1 LPDNAESVAKT
12 ATISSQP
19 LIHGLVGV
27 PYEVSLMK
35 RVPVIGV
42 LALAALALSIA
53 CATKKEVT
61 RETAP
66 VINKVNELDD
76 LTAQTTRDTR
86 SLDARAQQGIQD
98 AKTKAGEAD
107 QHALA
112 AGQQADQA
120 QQLASSAL
128 NGTNAL
134 AERVT
139 NFDNYKPVTEV
150 AVHFAFDKAE
160 LTRQDKQ
167 QLDELAQ
174 RIPDTKGYIVQIE
187 GNTDSVGNPE
197 YNYELSQRRA
207 SAVTQYLAHK
217 YNVPPHKIYVIGLG
231 KDRPEAKNTTAQGR
245 AENRRV
251 DVRLMSNIA
260 SEEHPSTPMATR

>member
-1 LPDNAESVAKT
+1 
-12 ATISSQP
+12 
-19 LIHGLVGV
+19 
-27 PYEVSLMK
+27 MK
-35 RVPVIGV
+35 RVSVIGV
-42 LALAALALSIA
+42 LALAGLALSFG

-61 RETAP
+61 RETSP

-76 LTAQTTRDTR
+76 LTAQTTRDIR
-86 SLDARAQQGIQD
+86 STDARAQQGIQD
-98 AKTKAGEAD
+98 AKNKAGEAD

-120 QQLASSAL
+120 QQLASNTL
-128 NGTNAL
+128 NSTNAL
-134 AERVT
+134 ADRVA

-167 QLDELAQ
+167 QLDQLAQ
-174 RIPDTKGYIVQIE
+174 QIPNAKGYIVQIE

-217 YNVPPHKIYVIGLG
+217 YNVPPHKVYVIGLG
-231 KDRPEAKNTTAQGR
+231 KDHPDAKNTTSQGR

-251 DVRLMSNIA
+251 DVRLMSNVA
-260 SEEHPSTPMATR
+260 SETNQTSPMATR

>member
-1 LPDNAESVAKT
+1 
-12 ATISSQP
+12 
-19 LIHGLVGV
+19 
-27 PYEVSLMK
+27 MK
-35 RVPVIGV
+35 RFAVIGV
-42 LALAALALSIA
+42 LALVGLALSVG

-61 RETAP
+61 RETTP
-66 VINKVNELDD
+66 ITNKVNELDD
-76 LTAQTTRDTR
+76 LTAQTTRNIK
-86 SLDARAQQGIQD
+86 SLDTRAQQGIQD
-98 AKTKAGEAD
+98 AKAKAGEAD

-120 QQLASSAL
+120 QQSASSAL

-134 AERVT
+134 AERVA
-139 NFDNYKPVTEV
+139 NFDNYKPVTEI

-160 LTRQDKQ
+160 LSRQYKQ
-167 QLDELAQ
+167 ELDQLAQ
-174 RIPDTKGYIVQIE
+174 QIPNAKGYIVQIE
-187 GNTDSVGNPE
+187 GNTDAVGNAQ

-251 DVRLMSNIA
+251 DVRLMTNVA
-260 SEEHPSTPMATR
+260 SETQPSTPDMATR

>member
-1 LPDNAESVAKT
+1 
-12 ATISSQP
+12 
-19 LIHGLVGV
+19 
-27 PYEVSLMK
+27 MK
-35 RVPVIGV
+35 RVSVIGV
-42 LALAALALSIA
+42 LALAGLALSVG

-61 RETAP
+61 RETSP
-66 VINKVNELDD
+66 VVNKVNELDD
-76 LTAQTTRDTR
+76 LTAQTTRDIR
-86 SLDARAQQGIQD
+86 STDARAQQGIQD
-98 AKTKAGEAD
+98 AKNKAGEAD

-120 QQLASSAL
+120 QQLASNTL
-128 NGTNAL
+128 NSTNAL
-134 AERVT
+134 ADRVA

-167 QLDELAQ
+167 QLDQLAQ
-174 RIPDTKGYIVQIE
+174 QIPNAKGYIVQIE

-217 YNVPPHKIYVIGLG
+217 YNVPPHKVYVIGLG
-231 KDRPEAKNTTAQGR
+231 KDRPEAKNTTSQGR

-251 DVRLMSNIA
+251 DVRLMSNVA
-260 SEEHPSTPMATR
+260 SETNQTSPMATR

>member
-1 LPDNAESVAKT
+1 MRRVA
-12 ATISSQP
+12 
-19 LIHGLVGV
+19 
-27 PYEVSLMK
+27 
-35 RVPVIGV
+35 VIGI
-42 LALAALALSIA
+42 LALAGLALTTG
-53 CATKKEVT
+53 CASKKEVT
-61 RETAP
+61 RETTP
-66 VINKVNELDD
+66 ITNKVNELDD
-76 LTAQTTRDTR
+76 LTAQTTRNIR
-86 SLDARAQQGIQD
+86 SLDTRTQQGIQE
-98 AKTKAGEAD
+98 AQAKAGDAD

-112 AGQQADQA
+112 SGQQADQA
-120 QQLASSAL
+120 QQLATKAL

-134 AERVT
+134 AERVA
-139 NFDNYKPVTEV
+139 NFNNYAPVTEI

-167 QLDELAQ
+167 QLDELARQ
-174 RIPDTKGYIVQIE
+174 IPNAKGYIVQIE
-187 GNTDSVGNPE
+187 GNTDAVGNPQ

-251 DVRLMSNIA
+251 DVRLMSNMA
-260 SEEHPSTPMATR
+260 AETPSKPDMATR

>member
-1 LPDNAESVAKT
+1 
-12 ATISSQP
+12 
-19 LIHGLVGV
+19 
-27 PYEVSLMK
+27 MK

-42 LALAALALSIA
+42 LALAGLALCA
-53 CATKKEVT
+53 GCATKKEVT
-61 RETAP
+61 RETTP
-66 VINKVNELDD
+66 ITNKVNELDD
-76 LTAQTTRDTR
+76 LTAQTTRNIR
-86 SLDARAQQGIQD
+86 SLDTRTQQGIQD

-120 QQLASSAL
+120 QQLASTAL
-128 NGTNAL
+128 NSTNAL
-134 AERVT
+134 AERVA
-139 NFDNYKPVTEV
+139 NFDNYKPVTEI

-160 LTRQDKQ
+160 LTRKDKQ
-167 QLDELAQ
+167 QLDQLAEQ
-174 RIPDTKGYIVQIE
+174 IPNAKGYIVQIE
-187 GNTDSVGNPE
+187 GNTDSVGDAQ

-207 SAVTQYLAHK
+207 SSVIQYLAHK

-251 DVRLMSNIA
+251 DVRLMSNVVGETQT
-260 SEEHPSTPMATR
+260 SSPMAVR

>member
-1 LPDNAESVAKT
+1 
-12 ATISSQP
+12 
-19 LIHGLVGV
+19 
-27 PYEVSLMK
+27 MK
-35 RVPVIGV
+35 RVPVIAV
-42 LALAALALSIA
+42 LALVGLAFA
-53 CATKKEVT
+53 TGCATKKEVT

-76 LTAQTTRDTR
+76 LTAQTTRNIK

-98 AKTKAGEAD
+98 AKTQAGAAD

-120 QQLASSAL
+120 QQLASNTL

-134 AERVT
+134 AERVA
-139 NFDNYKPVTEV
+139 NFDNYKPVTEI
-150 AVHFAFDKAE
+150 AVHFAFAKAD
-160 LTRQDKQ
+160 LTREDKR

-174 RIPDTKGYIVQIE
+174 QIPNAKGYIVQIE
-187 GNTDSVGNPE
+187 GNTDSVGNSE
-197 YNYELSQRRA
+197 YNYDLSQRRA

-260 SEEHPSTPMATR
+260 SETPQSNGNLATR

>member
-1 LPDNAESVAKT
+1 
-12 ATISSQP
+12 
-19 LIHGLVGV
+19 
-27 PYEVSLMK
+27 MK
-35 RVPVIGV
+35 RVFAMGV
-42 LALAALALSIA
+42 LVLAGLAFSTG

-76 LTAQTTRDTR
+76 LTANTTRNIR
-86 SLDARAQQGIQD
+86 SLDSRAQQGIQS
-98 AKTKAGEAD
+98 AKDKAGEAD

-120 QQLASSAL
+120 QQSAANAL

-134 AERVT
+134 AERVV
-139 NFDNYKPVTEV
+139 NFDNYKPVTEI

-160 LTRQDKQ
+160 LTRQDKR
-167 QLDELAQ
+167 QLDEFAQ
-174 RIPDTKGYIVQIE
+174 QIPNTKSYIVQIE
-187 GNTDSVGNPE
+187 GNTDSVGNAQ

-207 SAVTQYLAHK
+207 SSVIQYLAHK

-231 KDRPEAKNTTAQGR
+231 KDRPEAKNITAQGR

-251 DVRLMSNIA
+251 DVRLMSNDVDETQA
-260 SEEHPSTPMATR
+260 AAPNTAVR

>member
-1 LPDNAESVAKT
+1 MRRVA
-12 ATISSQP
+12 
-19 LIHGLVGV
+19 
-27 PYEVSLMK
+27 
-35 RVPVIGV
+35 VIGI
-42 LALAALALSIA
+42 LALAGLALTTG
-53 CATKKEVT
+53 CASKKEVT

-66 VINKVNELDD
+66 ITNKVNELDD
-76 LTAQTTRDTR
+76 LTAQTTRNIR
-86 SLDARAQQGIQD
+86 SLDTRTQQGIQE
-98 AKTKAGEAD
+98 AQAKAGEAD

-112 AGQQADQA
+112 SGQQADQA
-120 QQLASSAL
+120 QQLAAKAL
-128 NGTNAL
+128 NATNAL
-134 AERVT
+134 AERVA
-139 NFDNYKPVTEV
+139 NFNNYAPVTEI

-167 QLDELAQ
+167 QLDELARQ
-174 RIPDTKGYIVQIE
+174 IPNAKGYIVQIE
-187 GNTDSVGNPE
+187 GNTDAVGNPQ

-251 DVRLMSNIA
+251 DVRLMSNMA
-260 SEEHPSTPMATR
+260 AETPSNPDMATR

>member
-1 LPDNAESVAKT
+1 M
-12 ATISSQP
+12 I
-19 LIHGLVGV
+19 
-27 PYEVSLMK
+27 K
-35 RVPVIGV
+35 RVSVIGV
-42 LALAALALSIA
+42 LALAALALSVG

-61 RETAP
+61 RETSP
-66 VINKVNELDD
+66 VVNKVNELDD
-76 LTAQTTRDTR
+76 LTAQTTRDIR
-86 SLDARAQQGIQD
+86 STDARAQQGIQN
-98 AKTKAGEAD
+98 AKNKAGDAD

-112 AGQQADQA
+112 AGQHADQA
-120 QQLASSAL
+120 QQLASNTL
-128 NGTNAL
+128 NDTNAL
-134 AERVT
+134 ADRVV

-160 LTRQDKQ
+160 LTRRDKQ
-167 QLDELAQ
+167 QLDQLAQ
-174 RIPDTKGYIVQIE
+174 QIPNAKGYIVQIE

-217 YNVPPHKIYVIGLG
+217 YDVPPHKIYVIGLG

-251 DVRLMSNIA
+251 DVRLMSNVALDTNQA
-260 SEEHPSTPMATR
+260 SPMATR

>member
-1 LPDNAESVAKT
+1 
-12 ATISSQP
+12 
-19 LIHGLVGV
+19 
-27 PYEVSLMK
+27 MK
-35 RVPVIGV
+35 RVSVIGV
-42 LALAALALSIA
+42 LALAGLALSVG

-61 RETAP
+61 RETSP
-66 VINKVNELDD
+66 VVNKVNELDD
-76 LTAQTTRDTR
+76 LTAQTTRDIR
-86 SLDARAQQGIQD
+86 STDARAQQGIQD
-98 AKTKAGEAD
+98 AKNKAGEAD

-120 QQLASSAL
+120 QQLASNTL
-128 NGTNAL
+128 NSTNAL
-134 AERVT
+134 ADRVA

-167 QLDELAQ
+167 QLDQLAQ
-174 RIPDTKGYIVQIE
+174 QIPNAKGYIVQIE

-217 YNVPPHKIYVIGLG
+217 YNVPPHKVYVIGLG
-231 KDRPEAKNTTAQGR
+231 KDRPEAKNTTSQGR

-251 DVRLMSNIA
+251 DVRLMSNMA
-260 SEEHPSTPMATR
+260 TEKQPSDSDMATR

>member
-1 LPDNAESVAKT
+1 MN
-12 ATISSQP
+12 
-19 LIHGLVGV
+19 
-27 PYEVSLMK
+27 

-42 LALAALALSIA
+42 LALASLAFSA
-53 CATKKEVT
+53 GCATKKSVA
-61 RETAP
+61 RENAP

-86 SLDARAQQGIQD
+86 SLDARAQRGIQD
-98 AKTKAGEAD
+98 AKTKAEGAD
-107 QHALA
+107 QHAVA

-120 QQLASSAL
+120 QQTASSAL
-128 NGTNAL
+128 DSTNAL
-134 AERVT
+134 AERVA
-139 NFDNYKPVTEV
+139 NFDNYKPVKEI

-167 QLDELAQ
+167 ELDQLAQ
-174 RIPDTKGYIVQIE
+174 QIPNAKGYIVQIE
-187 GNTDSVGNPE
+187 GNTDSVGDAQ

-207 SAVTQYLAHK
+207 SSVIQYLAHK

-231 KDRPEAKNTTAQGR
+231 KDRPEAKNTTVQGR

-251 DVRLMSNIA
+251 DVRLMSNIVGETQ
-260 SEEHPSTPMATR
+260 SPNPNTATR